1 MKLRT
6 VALAGAVGLIL
17 ADSSI
22 VVLALPEI
30 FRQFDTGITEVAW
43 VLIIFNLVLA
53 LLAVPGARAARR
65 FGPGRSAAIGL
76 AVFAGGSLV
85 CGLATG
91 LGPLLT
97 GRAVQ
102 AAGGA
107 VAITAALE
115 LLVLTLGSNRKA
127 IATWVGAGAIG
138 AAVGP
143 GLGGLLTELVSW
155 QSIFLIQVPVAI
167 LAGVLLRETI
177 VEETREWKIP
187 GGAGGG
193 SGSAGQTGGAWG
205 AAGRPHLPAN
215 IALALVSAA
224 IAAALFLIVLM
235 LIEGW
240 LLTPIEAA
248 LVVTVLPLAALAGSR
263 LGARVESE
271 RLRAASG
278 AILLAGGLAAL
289 GLLPKA
295 SVALVIPP
303 QILAGVGLAL
313 VLSALT
319 EAALHGRSEA
329 SIHGGW
335 TIAAR
340 HAGVVVGLLI
350 LTPIFTNQLQSQQAE
365 ALDAGTAIL
374 LDSPIS
380 PQGKIE
386 LGARL
391 AEEVD
396 VQRDRVPDLEPA
408 FEPFP
413 IDPVERDGYEAV
425 LAGLEDQLKRAATHA
440 FSSSFLLAALFAL
453 FALLPI
459 SLTRRLDL

>member
-1 MKLRT
+1 MNLRT
-6 VALAGAVGLIL
+6 AALAGAVGLVL

-30 FRQFDTGITEVAW
+30 FRQFDTTISGVSW

-53 LLAVPGARAARR
+53 LLAVPAAHLARR
-65 FGPGRSAAIGL
+65 YGPGRSAAVGL

-107 VAITAALE
+107 VAVVGALE
-115 LLVLTLGSNRKA
+115 LMVSTFGDDRRA

-155 QSIFLIQVPVAI
+155 QSIFLIQVPIAI
-167 LAGVLLRETI
+167 VAGVPLREI
-177 VEETREWKIP
+177 VIHETREWKIP
-187 GGAGGG
+187 EPVQAVDGDK
-193 SGSAGQTGGAWG
+193 
-205 AAGRPHLPAN
+205 PHLPAN
-215 IALALVSAA
+215 LALALVSAS
-224 IAAALFLIVLM
+224 IAATLFLIVLM

-248 LVVTVLPLAALAGSR
+248 LVGKR
-263 LGARVESE
+263 IGDGIDSE
-271 RLRAASG
+271 RIRAASG

-295 SVALVIPP
+295 TVWLVIPP
-303 QILAGVGLAL
+303 QILAGIGLSL

-319 EAALHGRSEA
+319 EAAIHGRSSA
-329 SIHGGW
+329 AVHGGW
-335 TIAAR
+335 TISAR
-340 HAGVVVGLLI
+340 HAGVVIGLLI
-350 LTPIFTNQLQSQQAE
+350 LTPIFTHQLDQQREA
-365 ALDAGTAIL
+365 ALDAGTAIV
-374 LDSPIS
+374 LDSPIDPS
-380 PQGKIE
+380 DKIDLGEKLAAQVKEQG
-386 LGARL
+386 
-391 AEEVD
+391 
-396 VQRDRVPDLEPA
+396 DRVPDLSPA
-408 FEPFP
+408 FEPMP
-413 IDPVERDGYEAV
+413 TDPEERDQYEAI
-425 LAGLEDQLKRAATHA
+425 LSGIDQQLKKAATKA
-440 FSSSFLLAALFAL
+440 FSLSFLISALFGLLAL
-453 FALLPI
+453 IPI
-459 SLTRRLDL
+459 GTSRRLDL

>member
-1 MKLRT
+1 MNLRAI
-6 VALAGAVGLIL
+6 ALAGAVGLVL

-30 FRQFDTGITEVAW
+30 FRQFDTTISGVSW

-53 LLAVPGARAARR
+53 LVAVPAAGLTRR
-65 FGPGRSAAIGL
+65 FGPGRSAAVGL

-107 VAITAALE
+107 VAVVGALE
-115 LLVLTLGSNRKA
+115 LMVLTFGDDRRA

-167 LAGVLLRETI
+167 LAGVPLREI
-177 VEETREWKIP
+177 VIQETREWKVP
-187 GGAGGG
+187 ETAPAGAGN
-193 SGSAGQTGGAWG
+193 
-205 AAGRPHLPAN
+205 RPHLPAN
-215 IALALVSAA
+215 LALALVSAA
-224 IAAALFLIVLM
+224 IAATLFLVVLM

-248 LVVTVLPLAALAGSR
+248 LVVTVLPVAALAG
-263 LGARVESE
+263 ARAGRNIASE
-271 RLRAASG
+271 RLRAAAG

-295 SVALVIPP
+295 WVVLVIPP
-303 QILAGVGLAL
+303 QILAGIGLSL

-319 EAALHGRSEA
+319 ETALHGRSA
-329 SIHGGW
+329 AGIHGGW
-335 TIAAR
+335 TISAR
-340 HAGVVVGLLI
+340 HAGVVIGLLI
-350 LTPIFTNQLQSQQAE
+350 LTPIFTNQLDQQRDA
-365 ALDAGTAIL
+365 ALDAGTAIV
-374 LDSPIS
+374 LDSSIEPL
-380 PQGKIE
+380 QKVE
-386 LGARL
+386 LGEKL
-391 AEEVD
+391 AAEVEA
-396 VQRDRVPDLEPA
+396 QGERVPDLAPA
-408 FEPFP
+408 FEPMP
-413 IDPVERDGYEAV
+413 TDPVERDRFEQI
-425 LAGLEDQLKRAATHA
+425 LAGIEDQLRNAATRA
-440 FSSSFLLAALFAL
+440 FSLSFLISALFGLLAL
-453 FALLPI
+453 IPI
-459 SLTRRLDL
+459 GLSRRLDL